1 MNRLV
6 LNGIAM
12 ALLMVFLALYN
23 YKGPLYLTLVAPA
36 SLLLSFSSPLNL
48 GLQRLGL
55 MTGHKTCTP
64 CDHLYQAEEEAQTV
78 WSGCVRAIF
87 SR

>member
-6 LNGIAM
+6 LNGIVM
-12 ALLMVFLALYN
+12 ELLMVFLALYN
-23 YKGPLYLTLVAPA
+23 YKGPFYLTLVAPA
-36 SLLLSFSSPLNL
+36 SLLPSFSSPLNL

-55 MTGHKTCTP
+55 TTGHKTCAP

-87 SR
+87 GR